1 MRYPSG
7 GVVDVAAHRRQSCE
21 RGIVNGARRLER
33 GKLRHEDEA
42 DREQRRENPQT
53 RAGNHA

>member
-1 MRYPSG
+1 MRYRSS

-21 RGIVNGARRLER
+21 RGIMNGARRLER
-33 GKLRHEDEA
+33 GKLCHEDEGY
-42 DREQRRENPQT
+42 REQDCAQTLT